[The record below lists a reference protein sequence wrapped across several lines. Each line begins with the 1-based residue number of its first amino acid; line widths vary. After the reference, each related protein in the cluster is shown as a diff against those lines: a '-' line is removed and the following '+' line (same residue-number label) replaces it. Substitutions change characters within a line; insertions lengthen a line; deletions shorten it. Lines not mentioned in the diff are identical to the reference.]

1 MKRQEVDCLTG
12 EVSEIDLTPDE
23 IKEYEKR
30 LSDDAKTIVDAE
42 AKAKSLANAKL
53 EASEKLVALGIDP
66 KALGL

>member
-23 IKEYEKR
+23 IKAYEKR